1 MFKLNET
8 RSFHATAHLCQ
19 SSRCFYCKNLLNIE
33 RKKLQT
39 RSACLNSA
47 LSCITLP
54 QYAWRAHALIL
65 APHRDINYFMR
76 LKMFFAVSFDRT
88 SSLLKHLRC
97 YQFHWWLY
105 CDEVTQASSSLCFT
119 NACDN
124 LSIVWTEHNTA
135 MAIHTLCR
143 EERFASKTSF
153 SRSLPWATIGR
164 ILT

>member
-1 MFKLNET
+1 MKPARSMQQRICVKVLDASTAKTFWISKEKSCKLGARVWTQPQVASLSLNMHEE
-8 RSFHATAHLCQ
+8 HMH
-19 SSRCFYCKNLLNIE
+19 SSLRHTD
-33 RKKLQT
+33 Q
-39 RSACLNSA
+39 
-47 LSCITLP
+47 
-54 QYAWRAHALIL
+54 
-65 APHRDINYFMR
+65 RDINYFMQ